1 MSGWRIASLCLMLS
15 GCPSMSAVTWRP
27 NAASLSLTPIP
38 MALDQW
44 ARVATAVLHHL
55 TEPVSGH

>member
-1 MSGWRIASLCLMLS
+1 MLS

-44 ARVATAVLHHL
+44 ARVATAVLHYL
-55 TEPVSGH
+55 AEPVSGH